1 VSTTQTQ
8 IRELLRAKE
17 NEDGLTPP
25 QIGKILRRK
34 PGHVHDILETM
45 SHIDAYI
52 DRWEPCPCPGG
63 YSPVWMVVQPPES
76 APRPDPRLPMKFPK
90 EKTNDRPDRRGLH
103 QP

>member
-1 VSTTQTQ
+1 MTTTQTQ
-8 IRELLRAKE
+8 IRELLREA
-17 NEDGLTPP
+17 EDGLTPP

-52 DRWEPCPCPGG
+52 DRWEPCACPGG
-63 YSPVWMVVQPPES
+63 FSPVWMVTPAPPVN
-76 APRPDPRLPMKFPK
+76 APRPDPRPSMKFPK